1 MPLCSSPQAFFP
13 HSKSTLERGFTLLE
27 LLMVILIIGIT
38 ISIANLSFS
47 QNTSRLVQDEVER
60 LHGLI
65 QLAGEEAVL
74 QGRELALEFDHDRYR
89 FLELGK
95 EGWQAVKEDPM
106 LRERPLPEAVR
117 LSLMLEGSEASFED
131 KKKLPRIFILSSGE
145 LTPFEL
151 TLKTDE
157 GEAYSLQGLING
169 KLIVARAEDDENR

>member
-1 MPLCSSPQAFFP
+1 MPLCSSAQAFFP
-13 HSKSTLERGFTLLE
+13 HTKSTAESGFTLLE

-89 FLELGK
+89 FLESGK
-95 EGWQAVKEDPM
+95 EGWQAIKEDPM
-106 LRERPLPEAVR
+106 LRERPLPEAVEF
-117 LSLMLEGSEASFED
+117 SLMMDGAEASFED
-131 KKKLPRIFILSSGE
+131 KKKLPRIYILSSGE
-145 LTPFEL
+145 LTPFTMTL
-151 TLKTDE
+151 TTDE
-157 GEAYSLQGLING
+157 GDAYSLQGLVSG
-169 KLIVARAEDDENR
+169 KLVLTRADGNEG